1 MTDII
6 SSESSRL
13 NAIKNYELRSKSN
26 LDLLK
31 KQLLKKLNIN
41 HEQKYDDQ
49 KSIQKYIQNYNQIN
63 TNSLLNTSN
72 KINNNNDIKN
82 FVPSQ
87 NTII

>member
-26 LDLLK
+26 LKDLLK

-41 HEQKYDDQ
+41 QGEQKYDDQ
-49 KSIQKYIQNYNQIN
+49 KSIQKYII
-63 TNSLLNTSN
+63 SPKLLL
-72 KINNNNDIKN
+72 
-82 FVPSQ
+82 FC
-87 NTII
+87 